1 MNHSNAIENNAAEQY
16 VLGAMSD
23 EERNAY
29 EEHMFNCSA
38 CAEEVKCLAEFGEG
52 VKSVFSREGA
62 DRLYQF
68 EEKPGFWRSLWLPAP
83 RFACAAALVFCFVGL
98 YQTGAKYTLQAD
110 LQKAR
115 SQPVMTPQV
124 VAKSEQFPLHEK
136 RTVIKPFIVS
146 LGNPFELEL
155 RVEKN
160 KPYQATIVTTEPRI
174 KKFSV
179 NIPAQDDNFVRIL
192 VPGNM
197 LQPGNYIVSLEA
209 IDGDNKGKSE
219 EFPFV
224 LETKQ

>member
-68 EEKPGFWRSLWLPAP
+68 EEKSGFWRSLWLPAP
-83 RFACAAALVFCFVGL
+83 RFACAAALVFCFVGV
-98 YQTGAKYTLQAD
+98 YQTTAKYTLQGD

-115 SQPVMTPQV
+115 SQPAMAPQV
-124 VAKSEQFPLHEK
+124 VTESARIRLNAQRAEIK
-136 RTVIKPFIVS
+136 TVLPGKA
-146 LGNPFELEL
+146 FEAEL
-155 RVEKN
+155 RVEKHIA
-160 KPYQATIVTTEPRI
+160 YQATFMTTGTRI

-179 NIPAQDDNFVRIL
+179 NIPAQDSNYVYVL
-192 VPGNM
+192 VPENL
-197 LQPGNYIVSLEA
+197 LQPGNYTVSL
-209 IDGDNKGKSE
+209 
-219 EFPFV
+219 
-224 LETKQ
+224 